1 METLSRHPVL
11 TPDDAKRFEDE
22 FFAGDEAREWSAMKS
37 AGRAVGRA
45 VLDDY
50 SELGQFPQNA
60 AVLVLVG
67 KGHNG
72 GDALLAA
79 QTILV
84 RNPEAQADIWLLFGE
99 RALKPLA
106 ARAYRELFQSA
117 PRQVRLV
124 SRRDAL
130 AKSYDL
136 SLDGVF
142 GFQFHPPLA
151 SKLTTIFARLNRH
164 PIRFRAA
171 VDLPSGLGD
180 DNALRADFTYATGSV
195 KTPALEDALRSLVGR
210 LRYLDLGFF
219 DGSSKI
225 GRAVPGAQPM
235 GAADWVL
242 TPDILSPLQD
252 LRPAASDKRS
262 YGHVFILGGSR
273 SYPGA
278 VLMSALASVRSGA
291 GLVTAFVPESLVSAF
306 AACAPEI
313 IWVGWPE
320 TPAGGLALEG
330 SHLLRERID
339 RANALLLGPGVAREP
354 ETMALLTDIV
364 KTATV
369 PLVIDADAL
378 QPEIVRAGSAQ
389 RILTP
394 HAGEFARIAGAAK
407 LLDFSREAKAITVLK
422 GPLTRICDGAA
433 VYHSLHGGPVLAR
446 GGSGDILAGLTAG
459 LLAQKPTEPLAA
471 ACRGAVWHGLASDLL
486 ARTSGQV
493 AVQTTQV
500 LDFLAAAL
508 RNKGP

>member
-1 METLSRHPVL
+1 MEMSSSHPVL
-11 TPDDAKRFEDE
+11 TLAGAKRFEDE
-22 FFAGDEAREWSAMKS
+22 FFRGDEAREWSAMKS
-37 AGRAVGRA
+37 AGLAVGLA
-45 VLDDY
+45 VLDDFG
-50 SELGQFPQNA
+50 ELGRFPEDA
-60 AVLVLVG
+60 HLLVLVG

-79 QTILV
+79 QAILA
-84 RNPEAQADIWLLFGE
+84 RHPAAHADLWLLFGD

-117 PRQVRLV
+117 PKRVRLI
-124 SRRDAL
+124 SRPDAL

-142 GFQFHPPLA
+142 GFQFHPPLTP
-151 SKLTTIFARLNRH
+151 KLTTIFARLNHH

-195 KTPALEDALRSLVGR
+195 KTPVLDDALRAVVGR

-219 DGSSKI
+219 SEVNLPDVND
-225 GRAVPGAQPM
+225 R
-235 GAADWVL
+235 VL
-242 TPDILSPLQD
+242 TSEILSPQQI

-278 VLMSALASVRSGA
+278 VLMSALAAARSGT
-291 GLVTAFVPESLVSAF
+291 GLVTAFVPESLVPAF
-306 AACAPEI
+306 AARAPEV

-339 RANALLLGPGVAREP
+339 RANALLLGPGVGREP
-354 ETMALLTDIV
+354 ETMALLADIV

-378 QPEIVRAGSAQ
+378 QPEIVRAGSAP

-394 HAGEFARIAGAAK
+394 HAGEFARIAGTAK
-407 LLDFSREAKAITVLK
+407 LLDYSREAKAITALK
-422 GPLTRICDGAA
+422 GPVTRICDGAA

-446 GGSGDILAGLTAG
+446 GGSGDILAGLIAG
-459 LLAQKPTEPLAA
+459 LLAQKPAEPLAA
-471 ACRGAVWHGLASDLL
+471 ACRGAVWHGLAADLL
-486 ARTSGQV
+486 ARTNGQV
-493 AVQTTQV
+493 AVQTTEV

-508 RNKGP
+508 RNQQP